1 MKLNRFTVFLAFVVT
16 SIIAQIGYSK
26 ELLIE
31 KQKPEIISPK
41 KGDVWHE
48 EQTYTIR
55 WKGFKEGIICIAV
68 LIGGHYAG
76 TINSCSNCALE
87 GKFRWKIPKGFVTG
101 FGEKKDDFVRIVIYY
116 KDNESN
122 CTYSNYFTISQ

>member
-1 MKLNRFTVFLAFVVT
+1 MRLNRLTVFLAIVMMLF
-16 SIIAQIGYSK
+16 IAQLSYSK
-26 ELLIE
+26 KQPI
-31 KQKPEIISPK
+31 KNQKPEIISPK

-48 EQTYTIR
+48 GKTYTIR

-68 LIGGHYAG
+68 LLGGHYAG

-101 FGEKKDDFVRIVIYY
+101 FGEKRDDFVRIAIYY
-116 KDNESN
+116 KDNESD
-122 CTYSNYFTISQ
+122 CIYSNYFTISQ